1 MAKKETK
8 SQETGT
14 IKQGSVAEFFRKRT
28 QLVGFDFGLNKF
40 TQYCIEFIDNSLDAM
55 ENFHWKESKKHQDYA
70 FKLRDDLILESF
82 SYFNPVFEED
92 IQEMEN
98 KLESEMVDDEG
109 NKLSEDGE
117 LVVELE
123 DDEEELDESL
133 VIDEEEGSVNVK
145 EMGGSEEDDEEAK
158 NIRKLQKKA
167 DELESEVQNI
177 MYGIDGFLYPI
188 KALVEREPFVV
199 FQLTEREAQD
209 VYADASSDSK
219 EVFEYTLDVFDN
231 GTGMSPGDLEKFGRY
246 LASSKSQKLKQ
257 TRGSQGF
264 GSPSAF
270 SDAQNTTGQPVT
282 VVSKDINHIYA
293 TCSQFYTTSKNSKE
307 YIVPPTE
314 VTSIFEH
321 GTFISLNFL
330 NVKYRKGYIDTY
342 IQQTALTNPHITI
355 IFLDPNGEE
364 EIYPR
369 RVKSFP
375 REPTYALPHP
385 SSVNIGDF
393 QDLLRSSENLT
404 VSAFLQDNYVRM
416 SSTIAKKIVQES
428 EDELEQILSLLNVE
442 SGFLTWRKN
451 PGPIYYARNEKRILG
466 RSKKPRDKI
475 VIYEIKDE
483 GNQAQYWQILK
494 VYNKKFESINRKN
507 NKVRKLQKSIMRE
520 ADKKQIKIYKK
531 EISGIEKEIASLEK
545 ENENLK
551 KTLVKTV
558 KTFQFLPQNEIKDS
572 KITDKF
578 EDDVKELITS
588 KAHPYSLTQK
598 QTESL
603 YKAFKAQKYMAPPS
617 DPAVPIGGDV
627 LETTMLKEFNLNPA
641 HRTDLFIQYQS
652 KLEKLTSKEADI
664 FPKKIL
670 SKFIV
675 PPYYD
680 PEFSSD
686 KMYKSFEELN
696 EKSYLDTFQKY
707 DMIHTQDDDFIMGH
721 TRSPTSGKGLAFVV
735 EAVLAISPKIPSSK
749 KAQQVLMR
757 YVNRTPKM
765 RDNSDCAIWKGVQSV
780 NWKNYKL
787 DTFDNGIPKGN
798 IRMLVNVSGPYVHL
812 MFKSQSKN
820 ALAEDEVLLKEIKF
834 CLEAIGRKIRQ
845 YQNKRTNRENSRKR
859 SKVIE
864 KFVPIFVS
872 SLLEVATTMDDFN
885 HLKAPKMEQRIL
897 DRLEGKIK
905 KTPEEIEEENSRKE
919 QEEKDRIVL
928 DKIRN
933 AQKIRKNE
941 VDREISLEQKTD
953 NIEDTENIE
962 TEIKGND
969 DIESPEKPVKITF
982 SERVAMKPRSAD
994 GPKPVRTIDDI
1005 LSKAKTKSAPS
1016 NAPSKSRTSTSK
1028 SSKKVLKVKGSK
1040 SKESRSTSPPTSKKI
1055 VSKSSEIRKT
1065 APISPGKKLV
1075 KPKSKINII
1084 SADAIVAKLP
1094 EDEWLNIKDL
1104 IKVLEI
1110 KDLKDARFLQ
1120 LKLKQLTREK
1130 RLLISI
1136 KGGKTFWKLN
1146 KK

>member
-8 SQETGT
+8 SQESGT

-40 TQYCIEFIDNSLDAM
+40 TQYCIEFVDNSLDAL

-70 FKLRDDLILESF
+70 FKLKDDLILENF
-82 SYFNPVFEED
+82 SYFIPVFEED
-92 IQEMEN
+92 IQEMES

-117 LVVELE
+117 LIIELE
-123 DDEEELDESL
+123 DEEENDESL
-133 VIDEEEGSVNVK
+133 VIDEEEKLQTEETADSD
-145 EMGGSEEDDEEAK
+145 EDDEEAK

-188 KALVEREPFVV
+188 KAMVEREPFVI

-330 NVKYRKGYIDTY
+330 NVKYRKGYIDSY

-369 RVKSFP
+369 RVKNFP

-393 QDLLRSSENLT
+393 QDQLRSSENLT

-416 SSTIAKKIVQES
+416 SSTIAKKIVKES
-428 EDELEQILSLLNVE
+428 EEELEQILSLLNLE
-442 SGFLTWRKN
+442 SGYLTWRKN
-451 PGPIYYARNEKRILG
+451 PGPIYFAHNEQRIHG
-466 RSKKPRDKI
+466 RSKKPRDTL
-475 VIYEIKDE
+475 VIYEVKDE
-483 GNQAQYWQILK
+483 EDLAQYWGILK
-494 VYNKKFESINRKN
+494 VYNKKLDSINKKS
-507 NKVRKLQKSIMRE
+507 NKIRKLQKSIMRE
-520 ADKKQIKIYKK
+520 VDKKQIKTYKK
-531 EISGIEKEIASLEK
+531 EISGLEKEIASIEK
-545 ENENLK
+545 ENQNLK
-551 KTLVKTV
+551 KTLSKAV
-558 KTFQFLPQNEIKDS
+558 KTFKFLPQNEVKDS
-572 KITDKF
+572 KITDKL
-578 EDDVKELITS
+578 EDDVKEVMTS

-617 DPAVPIGGDV
+617 DPAVPIGGNI

-641 HRTDLFIQYQS
+641 HRTDLFIQYEA
-652 KLEKLTSKEADI
+652 KLEKLTSKESEI
-664 FPKKIL
+664 FPQKIL
-670 SKFIV
+670 SRFIV
-675 PPYYD
+675 PPYLD
-680 PEFSSD
+680 PEFSSEQ
-686 KMYKSFEELN
+686 MYKANEELN
-696 EKSYLDTFQKY
+696 HKSYADMFLKY
-707 DMIHTQDDDFIMGH
+707 DMVHTQDDDFIMGY

-735 EAVLAISPKIPSSK
+735 EAVIAISPKIPSSK
-749 KAQQVLMR
+749 QAQQVLMR

-820 ALAEDEVLLKEIKF
+820 ALAEDEVLLKEIKY

-872 SLLEVATTMDDFN
+872 SLLEVATTIDAYKD
-885 HLKAPKMEQRIL
+885 LKAAKIEQRIL

-919 QEEKDRIVL
+919 QEDKDRIIL
-928 DKIRN
+928 E
-933 AQKIRKNE
+933 KIRKQQQARKRE
-941 VDREISLEQKTD
+941 VDKEISSQKKD
-953 NIEDTENIE
+953 ENS
-962 TEIKGND
+962 D
-969 DIESPEKPVKITF
+969 DEVEVSDESESPRKEVKITL
-982 SERVAMKPRSAD
+982 SEKIAMKPRSAD

-1005 LSKAKTKSAPS
+1005 LSKAKTH
-1016 NAPSKSRTSTSK
+1016 SKSKVSSKTK
-1028 SSKKVLKVKGSK
+1028 SSTRKSTKKVLKVKGTKAKKLESK
-1040 SKESRSTSPPTSKKI
+1040 SPTSDKTIPKEPIKVKKSPP
-1055 VSKSSEIRKT
+1055 
-1065 APISPGKKLV
+1065 APSAKKLV
-1075 KPKSKINII
+1075 KPQSKINII
-1084 SADAIVAKLP
+1084 SADGILKKLP

-1104 IKVLEI
+1104 IRILEI